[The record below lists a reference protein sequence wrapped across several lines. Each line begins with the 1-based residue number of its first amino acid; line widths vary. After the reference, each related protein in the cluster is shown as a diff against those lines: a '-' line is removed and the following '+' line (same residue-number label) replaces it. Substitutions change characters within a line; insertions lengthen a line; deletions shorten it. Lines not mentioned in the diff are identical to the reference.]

1 MIENNEPEARGFG
14 GNRHCTVHLD
24 KPLKIER
31 ILFAQ
36 VKNVPCLGMFAWN
49 L

>member
-1 MIENNEPEARGFG
+1 MIENNELEARGFG
-14 GNRHCTVHLD
+14 GNRDCAVHLD

-36 VKNVPCLGMFAWN
+36 VKNVSRLGTLA
-49 L
+49 